1 MPASTADYR
10 HVELALL
17 GLSCANCAN
26 HVQRTLNKLEGVEC
40 MVNFAT
46 ESASLEAADS
56 YSAQDLIEAVKGA
69 GYDARLLSDG
79 NSISAVDAD
88 QQIVEAEEKASRDLV
103 TRLIVA
109 AVLTL
114 PVMVISM
121 VPSAQFPGWQW
132 LCLVLTTIVVF
143 YPGWVFHLSLI
154 HI

>member
-1 MPASTADYR
+1 MPSSTPRSSSAEDSCPAPAASAVQTAPASTAHVPASTADYR

-69 GYDARLLSDG
+69 GYDARLPVSY
-79 NSISAVDAD
+79 
-88 QQIVEAEEKASRDLV
+88 
-103 TRLIVA
+103 TH
-109 AVLTL
+109 LTL
-114 PVMVISM
+114 P
-121 VPSAQFPGWQW
+121 
-132 LCLVLTTIVVF
+132 TICSV
-143 YPGWVFHLSLI
+143 
-154 HI
+154 